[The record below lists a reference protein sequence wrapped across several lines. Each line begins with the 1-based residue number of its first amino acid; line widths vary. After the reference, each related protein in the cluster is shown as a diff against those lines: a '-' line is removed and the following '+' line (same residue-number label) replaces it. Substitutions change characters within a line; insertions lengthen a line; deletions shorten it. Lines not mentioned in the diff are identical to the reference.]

1 LHYRAEASYFW
12 SESSGLRLLFAPF
25 SVSVEGTPQ
34 SAISFDGETFAAD
47 VDTTVDY
54 TFNSYRAS
62 YIYRFLGSKDDQFNL
77 GFTVKIRQAEITFS
91 QGSLSESY
99 DNIGFVPLIYLEWQ
113 KALTSSLL
121 LNFQSDALAGGPG
134 RAIDVSLK
142 LRYKLSKST
151 LVGLGYRTLE
161 GGADNDEVFTFSWFN
176 YSVADLV
183 YKF

>member
-77 GFTVKIRQAEITFS
+77 VLQ
-91 QGSLSESY
+91 
-99 DNIGFVPLIYLEWQ
+99 
-113 KALTSSLL
+113 
-121 LNFQSDALAGGPG
+121 
-134 RAIDVSLK
+134 
-142 LRYKLSKST
+142 
-151 LVGLGYRTLE
+151 
-161 GGADNDEVFTFSWFN
+161 
-176 YSVADLV
+176 
-183 YKF
+183 